1 MPDQTEKQTFSDDEA
16 LDFHRIPTP
25 GKISMAPTK
34 PMATQRDLSLAYSP
48 GVAVPVLAIA
58 ADADKAYD
66 YTSKGNLVAVISNGT
81 AILGL
86 GNLGHMASKPVMEG
100 KSVLFKRFADVDS
113 FDIEVKT
120 TDPDEFIT
128 VVKNIGDTW
137 GGINLE
143 DIKSPECFVIESEL
157 QDLLDIPVFHD
168 DQHGTAIISTAGLIN
183 AVHIAGKKLDEIKVV
198 LAGAGAAGLSSIAL
212 MKAAGVKAENTVICD
227 RDGVVYKG
235 RDHGMDQWKAAHATD
250 TPLRTLAEAMVGADV
265 VLGLS
270 AKGAITKEMVASM
283 APNPI
288 IFAMANPDPE
298 ITPEDVKSV
307 RSDAIIATGRSDYV
321 NQVNN
326 VLAFPY
332 LFRGALDVRARL
344 INLVM
349 KIACAHA
356 LAALA
361 REDVP
366 DEVAA
371 AYRGRKLKF
380 GPDYII
386 PTPFDPRLIWYIPP
400 FVAQA
405 AMDTGVARVQIED
418 MDAYRHALRSR
429 VDPSAALMQKISSAV
444 RGGPNKRVV
453 FAEGEEPAVIR
464 AAWGFKQADLGTP
477 ILVGREDL
485 IRQNAAEAGLNFD
498 ELGIEITN
506 ARVSD
511 HNVEDTDWL
520 YEKLQRRG
528 YLRRDVQ
535 RMINHHQRHLL
546 ARLHAGIDLAQCQR
560 VGVLFH
566 RGHAVLIDDDI
577 RDGVEGILG
586 EDAHRHGLHLFQHR
600 QRVEAAY
607 VLLGIQR
614 LAAGGEGHPDQLAR
628 LRQHL
633 LHLLALGLQVFE
645 APHFHRVQRAEVH
658 ADPAGGF
665 EHHHGA
671 GQGLSALL
679 LGHEQRHQIRQILF
693 AVEAELAGLRLDLAR
708 LQPAGEG
715 ETLDQGCE
723 RHPAHLFRRQR
734 QGSEGGLVGLGHPSL
749 AVEGEDQVRQRLE
762 QGLNL
767 VVLALGG
774 HVGDG
779 LDVIDA
785 GNAADLRHQMLEI
798 AKLQLG
804 EIEIDDA

>member
-1 MPDQTEKQTFSDDEA
+1 MPELTDKQTFSDDDA
-16 LDFHRIPTP
+16 LEFHSDPIP

-58 ADADKAYD
+58 EDVDKAYD
-66 YTSKGNLVAVISNGT
+66 YTAKGNLVAVISNGT

-113 FDIEVKT
+113 FDVEVKT
-120 TDPDEFIT
+120 TDPDEFVT

-143 DIKSPECFVIESEL
+143 DIKSPECFEIEAQL

-183 AVHIAGKKLDEIKVV
+183 AAHVVGKKLEDLKVV
-198 LAGAGAAGLSSIAL
+198 LSGAGAAGLSSIAL

-227 RDGVVYKG
+227 RQGVIYKG
-235 RDHGMDQWKAAHATD
+235 RDNVSQWQAAHATD

-270 AKGAITKEMVASM
+270 AKGAISKEMVASM

-332 LFRGALDVRARL
+332 LFRGALDVRARQ
-344 INLVM
+344 INHEM

-380 GPDYII
+380 GPEYII

-400 FVAQA
+400 FIAQT
-405 AMDTGVARVQIED
+405 AMDTGVARKPIKD
-418 MDAYRHALRSR
+418 MDAYRIALKQR
-429 VDPSAALMQKISSAV
+429 VDPSAALMQKISSSV
-444 RGGPNKRVV
+444 RSGPKQRVV
-453 FAEGEEPAVIR
+453 FAEGEEQSVIR
-464 AAWGFKQADLGTP
+464 AAWAFKQGELGTP

-498 ELGIEITN
+498 ELGIEIVN
-506 ARVSD
+506 ARTSG
-511 HNVEDTDWL
+511 HNAEYVDWL
-520 YEKLQRRG
+520 YERLNRRG

-535 RMINHHQRHLL
+535 RMINQDRNYFGATMIARGQADCMVTGVTRNFNMALKEVRRVLDVTDRMIGLSILL
-546 ARLHAGIDLAQCQR
+546 AKGRTLFVADTSIHELPNAEELAEIAIKAAATVKKLGRTPR
-560 VGVLFH
+560 VAFLSYSTFGDPPGD
-566 RGHAVLIDDDI
+566 RGEKVREAI
-577 RDGVEGILG
+577 RILDSMDVDFEYEG
-586 EDAHRHGLHLFQHR
+586 EMPP
-600 QRVEAAY
+600 E
-607 VLLGIQR
+607 
-614 LAAGGEGHPDQLAR
+614 
-628 LRQHL
+628 
-633 LHLLALGLQVFE
+633 LALNPE
-645 APHFHRVQRAEVH
+645 ARANYPFMRLTGDANVLVMPAIHSAAISTRLVQSL
-658 ADPAGGF
+658 GGATVI
-665 EHHHGA
+665 GP
-671 GQGLSALL
+671 L
-679 LGHEQRHQIRQILF
+679 
-693 AVEAELAGLRLDLAR
+693 
-708 LQPAGEG
+708 
-715 ETLDQGCE
+715 
-723 RHPAHLFRRQR
+723 
-734 QGSEGGLVGLGHPSL
+734 LVGLEKSVQIVPLGASVNEIITAATFAAYAEGAPS
-749 AVEGEDQVRQRLE
+749 ED
-762 QGLNL
+762 
-767 VVLALGG
+767 
-774 HVGDG
+774 
-779 LDVIDA
+779 
-785 GNAADLRHQMLEI
+785 
-798 AKLQLG
+798 
-804 EIEIDDA
+804 